1 MQARAARHGVT
12 KRDTTGRGELS
23 EFEIITALLRSGRT
37 VLRPVSA
44 RLRYDLVIDNRDGTF
59 DRVQCKTGVLRR
71 GAIVFRVA
79 NADGRRPSG
88 VPYHGQIEAF
98 GVFCE
103 ETQKA
108 YLVPMSAV
116 AGTRS
121 SARLRVVDAKNG
133 QAKRI
138 CGAVGFAIRPASS
151 PGTAGSTR

>member
-1 MQARAARHGVT
+1 VPQARAARHSVT
-12 KRDTTGRGELS
+12 TRDTTSRGELS

-44 RLRYDLVIDNRDGTF
+44 GLRYDLVIDNRDGTF

-79 NADGRRPSG
+79 NADRRRPSG

-103 ETQKA
+103 DTGEA

-116 AGTRS
+116 AGTRT

-138 CGAVGFAIRPASS
+138 RSAVTFAIRRANTP
-151 PGTAGSTR
+151 